1 MVATLSLAFVA
12 TTAFLASIPTPSNHS
27 MDPLKKIERSS
38 SSMPTTQQTQRGPF
52 STHRHLHARQSPD
65 EAAQQLQQLTQE
77 MNDRVGQPFTT
88 AELEGVVQSLQ
99 NVMPAASDSTLIPS
113 WDEPQLRALLRDAAH
128 LSHKDW
134 NVTGANAARL
144 GQILFPNDSNTV
156 ALSTPAP
163 SHDNDDDDD
172 PAAGAA
178 AASAAAVARQMLERI
193 LREGNWNGAAAA
205 AIQSQQLAVNEKPWA
220 VLVTGVK

>member
-99 NVMPAASDSTLIPS
+99 NVMPAASDSTLATIIPS

-156 ALSTPAP
+156 ALSTPP
-163 SHDNDDDDD
+163 SHDDD
-172 PAAGAA
+172 PASAG
-178 AASAAAVARQMLERI
+178 AAVARQMLERI
-193 LREGNWNGAAAA
+193 LREGNWDGAAAA
-205 AIQSQQLAVNEKPWA
+205 AIQSEQLPVKEKPWA